1 MRRTMIGADLR
12 ANRFWFVLAAFLA
25 VGLSVIGGLPI
36 LANGSSNC
44 GEHPGAADPHDGSVT
59 VCLPDEASD
68 RATSAI
74 NDGPGNSQVPP
85 QIPDQLTGAT
95 LAELDGIEFNQLL
108 LSDADNEG
116 HRIRVIIG
124 FTTLGFLL
132 NPGTGNEYVRIQ
144 VLPAGQEL
152 LMQFVN
158 RSNTQ
163 DFVFAPTDSLTIRFE
178 DGREIAVSVSTPIT
192 VVKNDTPDIFFNV
205 SNFWIDVN
213 GNLYLNEKRSNELIF
228 GPFTYEEAVASGAQ

>member
-1 MRRTMIGADLR
+1 MRRTMIGADHR
-12 ANRFWFVLAAFLA
+12 VNRVWLVLAVILA
-25 VGLSVIGGLPI
+25 LGLSVIGGLPI

-44 GEHPGAADPHDGSVT
+44 GEHPGAADPQDGSVT
-59 VCLPDEASD
+59 VCLPDESSE

-74 NDGPGNSQVPP
+74 NDNPGKAQSP
-85 QIPDQLTGAT
+85 QITDQLTAVA
-95 LAELDGIEFNQLL
+95 LAEFDGIEFNQLL

-116 HRIRVIIG
+116 HRIRVITG

-144 VLPAGQEL
+144 VLPGRQEL

-178 DGREIAVSVSTPIT
+178 DGRELALSINTPIT
-192 VVKNDTPDIFFNV
+192 VVKNDTPDIFFNF

-213 GNLYLNEKRSNELIF
+213 GNLYLNEKRFNELTF
-228 GPFTYEEAVASGAQ
+228 GPFTYEEAVANGAQ